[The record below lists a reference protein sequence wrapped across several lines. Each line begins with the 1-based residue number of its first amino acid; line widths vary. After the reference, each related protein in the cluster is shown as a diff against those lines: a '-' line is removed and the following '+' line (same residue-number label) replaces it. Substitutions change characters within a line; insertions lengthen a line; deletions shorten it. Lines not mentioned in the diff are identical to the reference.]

1 MLLNPQNENN
11 TSSQAKSAHKEK
23 KNKQKNS
30 IRQLHLGISP
40 TLSVITYLVSKP
52 IRIWNLVRQERLPR
66 KEADKNQNRNNHNRA
81 YTLYQHLS
89 VMTTVKWNCYKT
101 VTSLT
106 PSAIR
111 ITTTHNKEEHKK
123 SLSSYSRKVSRKT
136 FSPSHRCVHNSI
148 L

>member
-52 IRIWNLVRQERLPR
+52 IRI
-66 KEADKNQNRNNHNRA
+66 
-81 YTLYQHLS
+81 
-89 VMTTVKWNCYKT
+89 
-101 VTSLT
+101 
-106 PSAIR
+106 
-111 ITTTHNKEEHKK
+111 
-123 SLSSYSRKVSRKT
+123 
-136 FSPSHRCVHNSI
+136 
-148 L
+148 

>member
-1 MLLNPQNENN
+1 M
-11 TSSQAKSAHKEK
+11 
-23 KNKQKNS
+23 KQ
-30 IRQLHLGISP
+30 L
-40 TLSVITYLVSKP
+40 
-52 IRIWNLVRQERLPR
+52 RQERLPR

-101 VTSLT
+101 VISLT

-123 SLSSYSRKVSRKT
+123 KSVFLQQSNTENILSLSQVCAQQHPIARPLRGCGQNKQIQYLVLSSLSLP
-136 FSPSHRCVHNSI
+136 FSLWDKKDTKCCLLLFSCATMWKFKW
-148 L
+148 